1 MTDETLRKAIDLQ
14 QRIKRCGDIIDD
26 LNEEYTDFYI
36 ISNPQQGSV
45 KRVCDLPD
53 ELHKLLRQMY
63 VGRIMEL
70 TEEFHNL

>member
-1 MTDETLRKAIDLQ
+1 MTDETLKKATDLQ
-14 QRIKRCGDIIDD
+14 QRIKRCGDILDD
-26 LNEEYTDFYI
+26 LTEEYAEFYI
-36 ISNPQQGSV
+36 CSKPQQGSV

-53 ELHKLLRQMY
+53 ELHKLLRQIY